1 MRELFAHLNA
11 RRRGWQ
17 EARAGRAAAPPQVPA
32 GAAAQTVMLGETPV
46 LLACTDAGRAGP
58 LFVSLHENEQTSVQA
73 AHALLPASGGR
84 LLELKARGRRLVAFR
99 IEGRWQVFDPNRI
112 FTPAGLRGTL
122 ARHGSPDL
130 AAADAVGRLRDA
142 VLAQLQRAA
151 PAAVVALHNNRGGR
165 YSVLQY
171 LAGGDHA
178 RDAAA
183 VWAPRPAK
191 PEDFFVLTQRGH
203 CEALAARG
211 FNCVLQA
218 DAPADDGSLSVWSQ
232 GRTQPY
238 VNLET
243 REGRVDEARAM
254 LAAVCEVLAG

>member
-17 EARAGRAAAPPQVPA
+17 EARAGRAAAPRQVPA
-32 GAAAQTVMLGETPV
+32 GATAQTVMLGETPV
-46 LLACTDAGRAGP
+46 LLACTDAGHAGP

-84 LLELKARGRRLVAFR
+84 LLELKARGRRLVTFCVQ
-99 IEGRWQVFDPNRI
+99 GRWQVFDPNRI

-122 ARHGSPDL
+122 ARHGSRDL
-130 AAADAVGRLRDA
+130 AAADAVSRLRDA
-142 VLAQLQRAA
+142 VLAQLQRAE

-183 VWAPRPAK
+183 VWAPRCGRRG
-191 PEDFFVLTQRGH
+191 QRSPKTFL
-203 CEALAARG
+203 C
-211 FNCVLQA
+211 
-218 DAPADDGSLSVWSQ
+218 
-232 GRTQPY
+232 
-238 VNLET
+238 
-243 REGRVDEARAM
+243 
-254 LAAVCEVLAG
+254 